1 MIDTTNHLL
10 FVGLALETAQ
20 SLASETNHH
29 WHMKNINLSSEK
41 WNNTRTYLEHTVV
54 GCETRKKNTKRMV
67 ESQTKQL
74 LVGGWEHE
82 FHDFPYIGNVII
94 PTDELIF
101 FRGVG
106 LNHQPDGPSTVLL
119 GLEPMEV
126 NFSIFDHGYESK
138 PGNLDPDGTPN
149 KLVHGCLFM
158 FLFMFIPMVIIGFEA
173 GWWFGTM
180 EF

>member
-1 MIDTTNHLL
+1 MNFMT
-10 FVGLALETAQ
+10 
-20 SLASETNHH
+20 
-29 WHMKNINLSSEK
+29 
-41 WNNTRTYLEHTVV
+41 
-54 GCETRKKNTKRMV
+54 
-67 ESQTKQL
+67 
-74 LVGGWEHE
+74 
-82 FHDFPYIGNVII
+82 FHSVGNVII
-94 PTDELIF
+94 PTGELIF

-149 KLVHGCLFM
+149 KLAHGCLFM

-180 EF
+180 EFE